1 MYRLEVISDVICPW
15 CYIGKH
21 RLEKAM
27 EIMGDAY
34 PLEIIWRPFELNPT
48 LPSQGVNRAD
58 YLAQKFGSA
67 EHALSIYSR
76 IESEARAEGLPI
88 DFGSIT
94 TTPNTRLAHKLIH
107 YSGEHGK
114 QNDVIDLL
122 FSSYFCSGK
131 DIGKP
136 DVLLEVAM
144 ACGLSLEGTDTA
156 LASEL
161 INQTIEQQEDTALQ
175 MEVSGVPGFVYNGH
189 LLFCG
194 AQSPE
199 TIGLSLE
206 RAIKNNIQEKI

>member
-175 MEVSGVPGFVYNGH
+175 MGVSGVPGFVYNGH

-206 RAIKNNIQEKI
+206 RAIKNNVQEKI

>member
-1 MYRLEVISDVICPW
+1 
-15 CYIGKH
+15 
-21 RLEKAM
+21 M

-48 LPSQGVNRAD
+48 LTSQGVNRAD

-175 MEVSGVPGFVYNGH
+175 MGVSGVPGFVYNGH

>member
-175 MEVSGVPGFVYNGH
+175 MGVSGVPGFVYNGH

>member
-122 FSSYFCSGK
+122 FSSYFYAGK

-144 ACGLSLEGTDTA
+144 TCGLSLEGTDTA

-161 INQTIEQQEDTALQ
+161 INQTIDQQENTALQ
-175 MEVSGVPGFVYNGH
+175 MGVSGVPGFVYNGH

>member
-144 ACGLSLEGTDTA
+144 ACGLSLEGADTA

-175 MEVSGVPGFVYNGH
+175 MGVSGVPGFVYNGH

>member
-131 DIGKP
+131 DIGKL

-175 MEVSGVPGFVYNGH
+175 MGVSGVPGFVYNGH

>member
-161 INQTIEQQEDTALQ
+161 INQIIEQQEDTALQ

>member
-76 IESEARAEGLPI
+76 IEAEARAEGLPI

-175 MEVSGVPGFVYNGH
+175 MGVSGVPGFVYNGH